1 MFGYKVV
8 GALRDAAVLSLLLL
22 AGVAIRAS
30 MIWPWIG

>member
-1 MFGYKVV
+1 MFAYKVV
-8 GALRDAAVLSLLLL
+8 GALRDVAVLSLMLL